1 MSPNRSRER
10 VPPPAV
16 GDEPPLSEEE
26 AAMMAQ
32 VNAIMP
38 EIDEDDPEWQAYVRE
53 AVQEALDDPRPS
65 LSSEEVRQRLEA
77 LYAADRAS
85 GGRDL

>member
-32 VNAIMP
+32 VNAILP

-53 AVQEALDDPRPS
+53 AVQEALDDPRPG
-65 LSSEEVRQRLEA
+65 LSSEEMRERLE
-77 LYAADRAS
+77 LVFREDVKK
-85 GGRDL
+85 G